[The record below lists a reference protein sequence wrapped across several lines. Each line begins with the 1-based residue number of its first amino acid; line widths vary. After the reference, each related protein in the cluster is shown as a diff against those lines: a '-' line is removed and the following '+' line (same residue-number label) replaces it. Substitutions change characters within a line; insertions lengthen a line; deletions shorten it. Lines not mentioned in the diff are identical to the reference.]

1 MSHRAAQPSP
11 PSPRRPIHRRGL
23 PLLVS
28 LLLLLV
34 PPPEATAQELV
45 TDRPDFTESALTITP
60 GRVQVEAGASVAE
73 ADGSDALA
81 VGEVLVRIGL
91 AERWE
96 LRLAPGS
103 YERVEPRRGPSVDG
117 LGDSSVGVKV
127 TLPELARL
135 FPRGARPDVAVIA
148 DADLPTGD
156 DDLGEDGVRPG
167 AILSLGW
174 DLSPR
179 VGLGVNLGYRRARE
193 GGERFDQPSASVAVG
208 LAAGERLSL
217 FGEWF
222 AVGELEAG
230 TGPAPDTE
238 LVHHVDGGLTW
249 LVNPDFQL
257 DAFVGFG
264 VSDAAPD
271 HFAGVGFAARF

>member
-1 MSHRAAQPSP
+1 MSSYLPET
-11 PSPRRPIHRRGL
+11 PRRKLRCAAPF
-23 PLLVS
+23 VAV
-28 LLLLLV
+28 LLLLAL
-34 PPPEATAQELV
+34 PSSAAAQDLV

-73 ADGSDALA
+73 DDGTDALA

-91 AERWE
+91 SERWE

-103 YERVEPRRGPSVDG
+103 YERVEAGRGATVDG
-117 LGDSSVGVKV
+117 LGDSSVGVKL
-127 TLPELARL
+127 TLPEVARL
-135 FPRGARPDVAVIA
+135 FPDGARPDVAVIA

-156 DDLGEDGVRPG
+156 DELGEDGVRPG
-167 AILSLGW
+167 AILSLAW

-179 VGLGVNLGYRRARE
+179 AGLGVNLGYRRARS
-193 GGERFDQPSASVAVG
+193 GGERFNQGSASVAVG
-208 LAAGERLSL
+208 WAAGDRLSL

-222 AVGELEAG
+222 AVGELVPPSRPGRGA
-230 TGPAPDTE
+230 DTDW
-238 LVHHVDGGLTW
+238 VHHADGGLTW
-249 LVNPDFQL
+249 LVNDDFQL

-264 VSDAAPD
+264 LSDEAPD